1 MPRIPAHFSPQQ
13 LARHAFVT
21 AVFCCIVASAMALST
36 GRPWD
41 RQLVYS
47 LGTGMTSWA
56 VIDFGRYA
64 LRHGSDTGW
73 PSGWRGPVLVV
84 AGILAGFLTGT
95 AIGDA
100 YCGCASWEWHS
111 PDPQRLMA
119 SLMIT
124 LAAGVIAVLYFYGRG
139 KATHLQARIAL
150 VQRDAAEARLK
161 LLETQL
167 EPHMLF
173 NTLAN
178 LRVLVASDPAR
189 AQVMLDHLIAY
200 LRATLSASRAST
212 HTLQTEFDR
221 LRDYLE
227 LMAVRMG
234 PRLRFTFELPP
245 ELATLS
251 VPPLLLQPL
260 VENSIKH
267 GLEPQVEGG
276 AIHIAARRL
285 GQSLELTVEDTG
297 AGMSP
302 ATQSPKGSGFGLA
315 QVRERL
321 ATVYGAASTLDVTPG
336 AAGGTRVAITLPVQ
350 A

>member
-1 MPRIPAHFSPQQ
+1 MSRPPALFSPKQ

-21 AVFCCIVASAMALST
+21 AVFCFIVAGAMALST

-64 LRHGSDTGW
+64 LRRNTDTGW
-73 PSGWRGPVLVV
+73 PSGWRGPVLAVV
-84 AGILAGFLTGT
+84 GILAGFLAGT

-100 YCGCASWEWHS
+100 YCGCASWGGQT
-111 PDPQRLMA
+111 PDPQRLLT
-119 SLMIT
+119 SLTIT

-139 KATHLQARIAL
+139 KASYLQTRIAL

-178 LRVLVASDPAR
+178 LRVLVTSDPVR
-189 AQVMLDHLIAY
+189 AQAMLDHLIAY
-200 LRATLSASRAST
+200 LRATLSASRAAT
-212 HTLQTEFDR
+212 HTLQAEFDR

-227 LMAVRMG
+227 LMSVRMG
-234 PRLRFTFELPP
+234 PRLRFAFDLPP
-245 ELATLS
+245 EFATLT

-276 AIHIAARRL
+276 AIRIAARRL
-285 GQSLELTVEDTG
+285 GQTLELMVEDSG
-297 AGMSP
+297 AGMGP
-302 ATQSPKGSGFGLA
+302 VTRTPTGSGFGLA

-321 ATVYGAASTLDVTPG
+321 STVYGPASTLDVSPG
-336 AAGGTRVAITLPVQ
+336 AAGGTRVVITLPTP
-350 A
+350 